1 MTFDRVTQDNACVRD
16 PGKLCDCWVRLAN
29 GKVCSLAEPDPKS
42 LKERA
47 RVALAM
53 YQDAEVG
60 GIAELVAICE
70 EVARDNYTTP

>member
-1 MTFDRVTQDNACVRD
+1 MPIDRVTQDNACVRD

-29 GKVCSLAEPDPKS
+29 GKVCSLAEPEPKT

-47 RVALAM
+47 RVALEM
-53 YQDAEVG
+53 YHDNEAG
-60 GIAELVAICE
+60 ALAELAAICE